1 MLDSI
6 LRRPAMRLVMFG
18 DFNCPFS
25 ALASVRAARL
35 ERAGIAEVDWRA
47 VAHDLEIPT
56 LGEPIGPRD
65 RRAYEAEIE
74 QVRGLLLA
82 DETIELHVP
91 TVRANTLAATEA
103 YAATTAPSRMRVREE
118 LFRAYWREEV
128 NLGDPA
134 ALDAMGLAASAP
146 ATARVWREQWL
157 ALDRPLV
164 PIMVLPD
171 GYVSRGLGALARL
184 GELIIEA
191 QAGHPQAEL
200 QS

>member
-1 MLDSI
+1 MY
-6 LRRPAMRLVMFG
+6 G

-25 ALASVRAARL
+25 ALASTRLARL

-47 VAHDLEIPT
+47 VAHDLDIPT

-74 QVRGLLLA
+74 QVRGLLLTN
-82 DETIELHVP
+82 ETIELHVP
-91 TVRANTLAATEA
+91 TVRANTVAATES
-103 YAATTAPSRMRVREE
+103 YAATTAPSRMQVRGE
-118 LFRAYWREEV
+118 LFRAYWQEGL

-134 ALDAMGLAASAP
+134 ALSAMGLAASAP
-146 ATARVWREQWL
+146 GMARAWREQWL

-184 GELIIEA
+184 GELIIEG
-191 QAGHPQAEL
+191 QSGHRQAEL
-200 QS
+200 QT